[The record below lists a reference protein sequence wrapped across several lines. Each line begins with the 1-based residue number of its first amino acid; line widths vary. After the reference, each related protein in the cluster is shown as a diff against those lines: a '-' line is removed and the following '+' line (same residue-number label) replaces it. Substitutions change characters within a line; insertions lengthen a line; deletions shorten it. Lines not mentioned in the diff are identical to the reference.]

1 MTQMTQNFGFLLL
14 PNFSLGAFAA
24 AIEPLRL
31 VNRATHSQNFNW
43 KCFSINGEPATSST
57 GVTIPVSGS
66 LNHAENSNT
75 LILVGGENITQL
87 KNNELLRWLHR
98 LDRSHTQLGA
108 ICTGPWI
115 LAAAGLLE
123 DEVAT
128 IHWENLDAFMET
140 FPKVKVSAD
149 LFEIKGKY
157 LTCAG
162 GFAAADMM
170 LALIARSQPD
180 EIVIAA
186 ADQLIQERIRTNS
199 DSQHLAA
206 TQRLGARHPR
216 LLQIVRR
223 MEENLETPL
232 TREEL
237 VADLDISTR
246 QMERLFRKYLHKT
259 PDRYYLD
266 LRLDRARHMLLQTQ
280 MRVLEVALACGFVS
294 ASHFSRCYRDRF
306 NRTPRNERGLPPPE
320 NKKTAR
326 H

>member
-1 MTQMTQNFGFLLL
+1 
-14 PNFSLGAFAA
+14 
-24 AIEPLRL
+24 
-31 VNRATHSQNFNW
+31 
-43 KCFSINGEPATSST
+43 
-57 GVTIPVSGS
+57 
-66 LNHAENSNT
+66 
-75 LILVGGENITQL
+75 
-87 KNNELLRWLHR
+87 
-98 LDRSHTQLGA
+98 
-108 ICTGPWI
+108 
-115 LAAAGLLE
+115 
-123 DEVAT
+123 
-128 IHWENLDAFMET
+128 
-140 FPKVKVSAD
+140 
-149 LFEIKGKY
+149 
-157 LTCAG
+157 
-162 GFAAADMM
+162 
-170 LALIARSQPD
+170 LIARSQPD